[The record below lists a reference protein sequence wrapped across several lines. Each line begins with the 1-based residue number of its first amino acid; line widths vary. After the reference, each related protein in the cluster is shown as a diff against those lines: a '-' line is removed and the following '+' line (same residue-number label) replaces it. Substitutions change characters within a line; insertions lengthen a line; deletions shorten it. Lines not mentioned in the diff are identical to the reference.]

1 LARAV
6 TGGKT
11 VGATTLLLSKGKR
24 KRDSMNRRTFAM
36 GALSAW
42 SASRVVGANDRIRMG
57 LIGSG
62 GRGREDW
69 GTFLKQPDMEP
80 VAVCDVYDPFREKG
94 IALTEGRAKGF
105 QDFRQLL
112 EQRDIDAVI
121 VATPDHWHALITNAA
136 CDAGKDVYCEK
147 PLSLAVVE
155 GRKMVEAARKHG
167 RIVQTGSQQR
177 SGSHYGQAV
186 KLIQDGG
193 IGEVHR
199 IHAGMQRN
207 ITPGLKPTEMA
218 TGLSPALD
226 WDMWLGPAP
235 MRPFDPFRCIY
246 NFRWFW
252 DYSGGQMTNWGAH
265 HLDIAR
271 WITGAEAP
279 TEVSG
284 FGRRYALTDGGE
296 TPDVQQVTYQ
306 FPKAIVTWT
315 SSEVAQGKPLTLDI
329 YGTKGTLTL
338 LRSGFQVAPEML
350 GAGKE
355 KTPAMEALNVKG
367 NDLNVAH
374 ARNFLDC
381 VKSRQ
386 RPNADVEEGHRS
398 AVMCHLGNISTRL
411 GRSIKWDAAKEQ
423 VVGDAEA
430 NRMLA
435 RPYRS
440 PWRLG

>member
-1 LARAV
+1 
-6 TGGKT
+6 
-11 VGATTLLLSKGKR
+11 
-24 KRDSMNRRTFAM
+24 MNRRTFAI
-36 GALSAW
+36 GAISAW
-42 SASRVVGANDRIRMG
+42 SAGRVHGANERIRVG

-69 GTFLKQPDMEP
+69 GTFLKQPEVEP

-94 IALTEGRAKGF
+94 IAMTEGRAKAF
-105 QDFRQLL
+105 SDFRRLL
-112 EQRDIDAVI
+112 EQKDIDAVI
-121 VATPDHWHALITNAA
+121 VATPDHWHALITVAA
-136 CDAGKDVYCEK
+136 CEAGKDVYCEK
-147 PLSLAVVE
+147 PLSLTVVE
-155 GRKMVEAARKHG
+155 GRKMVEAARKHD
-167 RIVQTGSQQR
+167 RVVQTGSQQR
-177 SGSHYGQAV
+177 SGSHYAQAV

-207 ITPGLKPTEMA
+207 IAPGLKPTEMA
-218 TGLSPALD
+218 SGLSPALN

-235 MRPFDPFRCIY
+235 LRPFDPFRCIY

-271 WITGAEAP
+271 WIVGAEAP
-279 TEVSG
+279 TEVAG
-284 FGRRYALTDGGE
+284 FGGRYSLTDGGE
-296 TPDVQQVTYQ
+296 TPDIQEVTYQ
-306 FPKAIVTWT
+306 FPKVVVTWT
-315 SSEVAQGKPLTLDI
+315 SSEIAQGKPFTLDI
-329 YGTKGTLTL
+329 CGTRGTLTL

-350 GAGKE
+350 GSGKA
-355 KTPAMEALNVKG
+355 KTPAMEALQVKG
-367 NDLNVAH
+367 DDLNVAH

-381 VKSRQ
+381 VKSRK

-411 GRSIKWDAAKEQ
+411 GRSVRWDAAKEQ
-423 VVGDAEA
+423 VVGDVEA
-430 NRMLA
+430 NHMLG
-435 RPYRS
+435 RPYRA

>member
-1 LARAV
+1 
-6 TGGKT
+6 
-11 VGATTLLLSKGKR
+11 
-24 KRDSMNRRTFAM
+24 MNRRTFAI

-94 IALTEGRAKGF
+94 IALTEGRATGVK
-105 QDFRQLL
+105 DFRQLL
-112 EQRDIDAVI
+112 DQKDIDAVI
-121 VATPDHWHALITNAA
+121 VATPDHWHALITIAA
-136 CDAGKDVYCEK
+136 CEAGKDVYCEK

-155 GRKMVEAARKHG
+155 GRKMVAAARKHG
-167 RIVQTGSQQR
+167 KIVQTGSQQR
-177 SGSHYGQAV
+177 SGSHYSQAV

-207 ITPGLKPTEMA
+207 ISPGLKPTEMA

-271 WITGAEAP
+271 WIIGAEAP

-284 FGRRYALTDGGE
+284 FGGRYALTDGGE

-306 FPKAIVTWT
+306 FPKAVVTWT
-315 SSEVAQGKPLTLDI
+315 SSEVAQGKPLTLEI

-338 LRSGFQVAPEML
+338 LRSGFQVLPEMI

-355 KTPAMEALNVKG
+355 KTPAMEALQAKG

-411 GRSIKWDAAKEQ
+411 GRSIKWDAAMEQ